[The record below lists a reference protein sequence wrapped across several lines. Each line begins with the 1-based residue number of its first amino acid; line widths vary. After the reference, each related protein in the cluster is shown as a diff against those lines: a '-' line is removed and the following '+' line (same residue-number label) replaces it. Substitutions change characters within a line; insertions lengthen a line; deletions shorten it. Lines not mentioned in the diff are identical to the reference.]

1 MIRPASAARGEGDRS
16 AELSGGGAPPSA
28 LRAATSPSLRDREDL
43 SVRDQFPGVGD
54 WHYLDSAATAQK
66 PQAVIDAIAQAYG
79 PDYATVHRGVYQR
92 SSDMTQRYEAA
103 RAAAAKLIGGKPDE
117 VVFTRG
123 ATEAIN
129 LVARVLPKEGR
140 NRVLLSQLEHHSNI
154 VPWQLAGYEVDA
166 VPLTSDG
173 KIDLDAADR
182 MLTEEHRVV
191 AFAHIS
197 NVLGSVVDAKRAAEI
212 AHSKGALLLLDG
224 CQAVPRLPVNV
235 AELGC
240 DFYAF
245 SGHKLYGP
253 TGIGCLW
260 GRELGALPPWQ
271 GGGSMIDRV
280 TFEEST
286 YLDPPARFEAG
297 TPHIVGA
304 VGLHAAID
312 WVEALGMGVI
322 HAHECALVAET
333 RAALSAIPGVTLY
346 GPEDSAGIVSFNV
359 DGVHPHDTATILDD
373 AGVAVRAGHHCAQPL
388 MDWLKVPA
396 TARASFAAHSDSS
409 DIAALVKGIE
419 QVKRVFG

>member
-1 MIRPASAARGEGDRS
+1 MNRETRISAA
-16 AELSGGGAPPSA
+16 LN
-28 LRAATSPSLRDREDL
+28 
-43 SVRDQFPGVGD
+43 VRDQFPGVGD

-66 PQAVIDAIAQAYG
+66 PQVVIDAVAQAYG
-79 PDYATVHRGVYQR
+79 PDYATVHRGIYQR

-103 RAAAAKLIGGKPDE
+103 RAAAAKLIGGKANE
-117 VVFTRG
+117 LVFTRG

-140 NRVLLSQLEHHSNI
+140 SRVLLSQLEHHSNI

-166 VPLTSDG
+166 APLTSDG
-173 KIDLDAADR
+173 QIDLDAAER

-191 AFAHIS
+191 AFAHVS
-197 NVLGSVVDAKRAAEI
+197 NVLGSVLDAKRAAEI

-224 CQAVPRLPVNV
+224 CQAVPRLAVDV
-235 AELGC
+235 ADLGC

-260 GRELGALPPWQ
+260 GRDLGALPPWQ
-271 GGGSMIDRV
+271 GGGSMIDSV
-280 TFEEST
+280 TFAETT

-312 WVEALGMGVI
+312 WVNELGMDAI

-333 RAALSAIPGVTLY
+333 RAALSAIPGVTFY

-388 MDWLKVPA
+388 MEALGVPA

-409 DIAALVKGIE
+409 DIAALVRGIE
-419 QVKRVFG
+419 QVKRIFG

>member
-1 MIRPASAARGEGDRS
+1 MQATNPLRQPRIK
-16 AELSGGGAPPSA
+16 SG
-28 LRAATSPSLRDREDL
+28 AATSPERGGSNSQL
-43 SVRDQFPGVGD
+43 SVRDQFPAIAG

-66 PQAVIDAIAQAYG
+66 PQAVIDAITNAYAR
-79 PDYATVHRGVYQR
+79 DYATVHRGIYER
-92 SSDMTQRYEAA
+92 SAVMTQSYEDA
-103 RAAAAKLIGGKPDE
+103 RAAAAGLIGGEAGE

-129 LVARVLPKEGR
+129 LVARTLPKEGR

-154 VPWQLAGYEVDA
+154 VPWQLAGYEIDA

-173 KIDLDAADR
+173 RIDLDAAER

-191 AFAHIS
+191 AFAHVS
-197 NVLGSVVDAKRAAEI
+197 NVLGSVLDAKRAAEI
-212 AHSKGALLLLDG
+212 AHAKGALLLIDG
-224 CQAVPRLPVNV
+224 CQAVPRLPVDV
-235 AELGC
+235 GEIGC
-240 DFYAF
+240 DFYAW

-260 GRELGALPPWQ
+260 GRAELLAAMPPWA

-280 TFEEST
+280 TFAET
-286 YLDPPARFEAG
+286 TFLDPPMRFEAG

-312 WVEALGMGVI
+312 WVETLSLDAI
-322 HAHECALVAET
+322 RAHESALVAEA
-333 RAALSAIPGVTLY
+333 REALRGVGGVTLY

-388 MDWLKVPA
+388 MDWLGVPA

-419 QVKRVFG
+419 QVKRIFAA